1 MNKIIIKFGVVA
13 FGMVAVT
20 GSAGALNYPDLYV
33 NGSVFS
39 QGCTSS
45 NILVSVAVKNMNYED
60 SFWRVVAQDGWGG
73 QFCNI
78 TLDNTCRNNVA
89 NALGGQQAFD
99 DNSIAGVL
107 SSIQCSCDSDADC
120 VTGFKCT
127 KSTPSDVYGNCRQIA
142 NFCTSD
148 SQCDTAKGYVCVNK
162 ACTQKCSI
170 NEDIFLDE
178 GDWTVVANHPT
189 YNSPMIESMASYK
202 CVKSGSTYNWQTTY
216 SYRCAEH
223 FYGNPTGASGGC
235 ELCPSYPGPATSAPG
250 TKLITGCYLP
260 AGTTYGDRTG
270 SFKIVGGD
278 CHYVP

>member
-1 MNKIIIKFGVVA
+1 MNKIIVKFGGVA

-33 NGSVFS
+33 VGGVFA

-45 NILVSVAVKNMNYED
+45 NILVSAAVKNMNYED

-73 QFCNI
+73 QYCNI
-78 TLDNTCRNNVA
+78 TLDDTCRNNVA
-89 NALGGQQAFD
+89 NALGGEQVFN

-107 SSIQCSCDSDADC
+107 SQIQCSCESNADC
-120 VTGFKCT
+120 VTGFKCN
-127 KSTPSDVYGNCRQIA
+127 KGGSGYGFCEQIA

-148 SQCDTAKGYVCVNK
+148 SQCDVGKGYVCINK
-162 ACTQKCSI
+162 ACTQKCFIS
-170 NEDIFLDE
+170 EDIFLDE
-178 GDWTVVANHPT
+178 GYWTVVATHPT
-189 YNSPMIESMASYK
+189 YKFPMIESMPSYK

-223 FYGNPTGASGGC
+223 FYGNPTSASGGC
-235 ELCPSYPGPATSAPG
+235 ELCPSYPGPATSEPG
-250 TKLITGCYLP
+250 TKLITGCYMP
-260 AGTTYGDRTG
+260 QGTRYGDSTG
-270 SFKIVGGD
+270 SFTFVGGD